1 MGAREGP
8 SCLTPGPLGVVGRAN
23 PYLREDPMPRVDN
36 PRAAGCF
43 LAALVGA
50 ILVPF
55 VLTYAPQAP
64 ETEQAA
70 PAPEVQAQFTREPDP
85 PCYEIHKFCV
95 GLREMTEKLVDR
107 KGQPVDDTHDGRT
120 WRMVTAVLQVHLK
133 AGESK
138 GSFGS
143 ASVALIDTQGGRHIN
158 DNVQVGLER
167 PHTRFDRQNQLPG
180 NQTYVFLLD
189 ETEEA
194 HCLQVSSGRDPGE
207 ICFPLD
213 AP

>member
-1 MGAREGP
+1 
-8 SCLTPGPLGVVGRAN
+8 
-23 PYLREDPMPRVDN
+23 MPHVDH

-55 VLTYAPQAP
+55 VLTYAPQRAD
-64 ETEQAA
+64 TEQAE
-70 PAPEVQAQFTREPDP
+70 PPPTPTPEGRPQPDPGP

-95 GLREMTEKLVDR
+95 GLREMNEELVDNQ
-107 KGQPVDDTHDGRT
+107 GQPVDDNHDGRT

-133 AGESK
+133 TGESK
-138 GSFGS
+138 GSFGGS
-143 ASVALIDTQGGRHIN
+143 DVALIDTQGGRHTN
-158 DNVQVGLER
+158 DNTRMGLEQ
-167 PHTRFDRQNQLPG
+167 PHTRFDRQNRMPG

-189 ETEEA
+189 ETEEVD
-194 HCLQVSSGRDPGE
+194 CLQVSSGRDPRE
-207 ICFPLD
+207 LCFPLD